1 MSGIWQGQY
10 RGTSNSFL
18 CGFLLGLLLVIG
30 KSSSCLF
37 SKHLYK
43 WDLISLGIYVCVA
56 GFPPNAKVVALAK
69 AYKPQSYPFVC
80 SATLVKVTFSL
91 FACIATKLATRTSSS
106 CGRSLYAK
114 S

>member
-1 MSGIWQGQY
+1 MSGIWQRQY
-10 RGTSNSFL
+10 RGTSYSFL

-37 SKHLYK
+37 SKHLYR

-56 GFPPNAKVVALAK
+56 GFRPNAKAVALAI

-80 SATLVKVTFSL
+80 SATFGKMTFSL
-91 FACIATKLATRTSSS
+91 LA
-106 CGRSLYAK
+106 SLK
-114 S
+114 FR